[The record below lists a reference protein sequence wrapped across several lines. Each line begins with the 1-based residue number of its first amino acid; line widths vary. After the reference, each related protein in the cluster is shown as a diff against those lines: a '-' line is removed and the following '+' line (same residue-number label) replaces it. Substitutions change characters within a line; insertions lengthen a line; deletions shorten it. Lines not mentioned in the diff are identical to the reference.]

1 MLIHNEKTQL
11 SNINR
16 CTNKDII
23 AMGGKNVLKICTLT
37 SENKFTNFQ
46 ILKGTKAKTRLGTTD
61 LSFNPFYSNLLASS
75 TLFYSQILLWDIEKS
90 NLSNFSLK
98 IGSHEQLIN
107 RINWSVKNP
116 NLLSSCSQDKYIKI
130 WDKNNA
136 VKKELNDPLPI
147 IKIESKERLRDCQ
160 FSQINE
166 NFLLSSYI
174 DGQIKLWDLRKYS
187 TPIKTFI
194 QHMHD
199 VLCLDWHPLLKNIF
213 CSGGMDKNLYIWNI
227 EEDSPFITYKTSD
240 GISRVKWFNPNP
252 QYIITSYQINNFW
265 TNIWNVNIPNIPEF
279 KFIGHKDVVTGFCWD
294 ISNKKFI
301 TCDKNGNIFMRYF
314 NDGIRSLDN
323 ISTSLTKFSNENQLL
338 YYHEDKPLRK
348 DFFHC
353 ELSKLNGIKE
363 KENKKS
369 EIKILNLN
377 NKNLTV
383 FNNIPSNINYQIKL
397 NSELNLDYNSN
408 LQQYYSYDKSDIEII
423 FKDYVFILEG
433 RSSIIKNNKLNIDQ
447 KASYTE
453 KVQSA
458 IIYNYNYAKNELKN
472 YNHISIWD
480 ELKFLSL
487 QESFKLIDNIN
498 NSKEDKKSVDLFI
511 EITKNNILT
520 IIDYLIDYHND
531 IYLATIISFLFHPI
545 LEKDEKIKER
555 LIRMEYDCRESL
567 LKLKLYIEAN
577 KIKKFSFKE
586 ISINQREQIFA
597 IICNKCST
605 LYDATKVGKCSS
617 CSGTI
622 ICSGC
627 KKIVNGLFVWCSDCG
642 HGGHSDCLQQ
652 CFKDNNKCNFCGH
665 NCS

>member
-1 MLIHNEKTQL
+1 
-11 SNINR
+11 
-16 CTNKDII
+16 
-23 AMGGKNVLKICTLT
+23 
-37 SENKFTNFQ
+37 
-46 ILKGTKAKTRLGTTD
+46 
-61 LSFNPFYSNLLASS
+61 
-75 TLFYSQILLWDIEKS
+75 
-90 NLSNFSLK
+90 
-98 IGSHEQLIN
+98 
-107 RINWSVKNP
+107 
-116 NLLSSCSQDKYIKI
+116 
-130 WDKNNA
+130 
-136 VKKELNDPLPI
+136 
-147 IKIESKERLRDCQ
+147 
-160 FSQINE
+160 
-166 NFLLSSYI
+166 
-174 DGQIKLWDLRKYS
+174 
-187 TPIKTFI
+187 
-194 QHMHD
+194 MHD
-199 VLCLDWHPLLKNIF
+199 VLCLDWHPLLNNIF

-338 YYHEDKPLRK
+338 YYHEDKPPRK

-353 ELSKLNGIKE
+353 ELSKLNSIKE
-363 KENKKS
+363 KEIKKS

-472 YNHISIWD
+472 YNHI
-480 ELKFLSL
+480 
-487 QESFKLIDNIN
+487 
-498 NSKEDKKSVDLFI
+498 
-511 EITKNNILT
+511 
-520 IIDYLIDYHND
+520 
-531 IYLATIISFLFHPI
+531 
-545 LEKDEKIKER
+545 
-555 LIRMEYDCRESL
+555 
-567 LKLKLYIEAN
+567 
-577 KIKKFSFKE
+577 
-586 ISINQREQIFA
+586 
-597 IICNKCST
+597 
-605 LYDATKVGKCSS
+605 
-617 CSGTI
+617 
-622 ICSGC
+622 
-627 KKIVNGLFVWCSDCG
+627 
-642 HGGHSDCLQQ
+642 
-652 CFKDNNKCNFCGH
+652 
-665 NCS
+665 